1 MDKRKINIPSA
12 LNYLK
17 RSDDEY
23 IYVISEIMIILS
35 TTDENHKTTCSPPDK
50 GDDICIF
57 IRWYLRAILII
68 FQ

>member
-23 IYVISEIMIILS
+23 IYVISEIMINLS
-35 TTDENHKTTCSPPDK
+35 TPMKVTKQPVPHPTK
-50 GDDICIF
+50 GTIF
-57 IRWYLRAILII
+57 VYLLDGI
-68 FQ
+68 

>member
-35 TTDENHKTTCSPPDK
+35 TPMKITKQPVLHPKK
-50 GDDICIF
+50 GTIF
-57 IRWYLRAILII
+57 VYVLDSI
-68 FQ
+68 